1 MHMQYMYCS
10 CELTITTT
18 TPALQLVDI
27 LAQQLFR
34 PHSKVSSPHVNSGCL
49 KQLQHHV
56 TIVNKYHRVSQ

>member
-1 MHMQYMYCS
+1 M
-10 CELTITTT
+10 T